1 MLVVILA
8 RIAKF
13 HFKQFQLRC
22 NLVEKYEETHLHL
35 LQLVAGGL
43 LRRIWG
49 AWCEDCNEYARI
61 WIESMLVGDSRQVCP
76 MDEALPV

>member
-43 LRRIWG
+43 LRRI
-49 AWCEDCNEYARI
+49 
-61 WIESMLVGDSRQVCP
+61 
-76 MDEALPV
+76 